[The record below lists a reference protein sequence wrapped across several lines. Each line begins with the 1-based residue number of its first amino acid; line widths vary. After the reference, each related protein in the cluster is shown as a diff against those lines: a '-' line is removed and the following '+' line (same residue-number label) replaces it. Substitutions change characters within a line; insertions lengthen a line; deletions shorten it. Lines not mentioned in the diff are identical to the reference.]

1 MKIIICGAGRV
12 GTTIAKRLA
21 EQRNDV
27 TVIDR
32 SVELVRTISES
43 LDVRAIS
50 GHASDPEVLDQANAS
65 DVDMIVAVT
74 QSDEVNMV
82 ACQVAH
88 SLFDVPTKIA
98 RIRNQNYLRPIW
110 GDIFSHDNVPVD
122 VIISPEI
129 EVAHAIH
136 HRIQVPGAFDI
147 APFSDDLVRVI
158 GIVLTEDCPILDTP
172 LRQLDALFPDLN
184 ITVMGI
190 HRGDKTLVPSADDLM
205 LVGDR
210 VYFAV
215 ETAQLS
221 RALAV
226 FGLEE
231 KPISRVVVIGGGNV
245 GRYLAADIIDN
256 SSAIRVAVIEPNEQR
271 AHLVAEQVPSA
282 IVING
287 SALDAEV
294 LHEASIGEADIVVA
308 VANDDEVN
316 ILGSLLAKRYGA
328 KRAITLINNPT
339 FAHLVGPLGIDVVI
353 DPRDTTVSTILQE
366 IRRGRIRGVYSLDA
380 GRAEVLEAE
389 ALDTSPLVGRSVG
402 KARLPDGIIFGA
414 IVRDGTVLLP
424 RANTVIQARD
434 RIIVFALEQ
443 AVSKVEQL
451 FAVRL
456 EFF

>member
-1 MKIIICGAGRV
+1 MKVIICGAGRV
-12 GTTIAKRLA
+12 GTSIAKRLA

-32 SVELVRTISES
+32 SVALTRTIAES
-43 LDVRAIS
+43 LDVRAIA
-50 GHASDPEVLDQANAS
+50 GHASDPEILDQANAA
-65 DVDMIVAVT
+65 DADMIIAVT

-82 ACQVAH
+82 ACQIAH

-98 RIRNQNYLRPIW
+98 RIRNQNYLLPAWADMFSRDNLPI
-110 GDIFSHDNVPVD
+110 D

-147 APFSDDLVRVI
+147 APFCDDLVRVI
-158 GIVLTEDCPILDTP
+158 GIVLDKDCPVLDTP

-190 HRGDKTLVPSADDLM
+190 HRGERTIVPSADDLM

-215 ETAQLS
+215 ETAHVG

-231 KPISRVVVIGGGNV
+231 KPINRVIIVGGGNV
-245 GRYLAADIIDN
+245 GRYLAADIIEHDSN
-256 SSAIRVAVIEPNEQR
+256 MRVAVIEPDSER
-271 AHLVAEQVPSA
+271 ASLVADRVPSA

-287 SALDAEV
+287 SALDADV
-294 LHEASIGEADIVVA
+294 LHEASVAEADIIVA

-316 ILGSLLAKRYGA
+316 ILGSLLAKRHGA
-328 KRAITLINNPT
+328 RRAITLINNPT
-339 FAHLVGPLGIDVVI
+339 FSHLVGPLGIDVVI

-414 IVRDGTVLLP
+414 IIRDGRVIVP
-424 RANTVIQARD
+424 RADTVIQARD
-434 RIIVFALEQ
+434 RIIVFALEH
-443 AVSKVEQL
+443 AVANVEQL

>member
-32 SVELVRTISES
+32 SVELTRTISET

-50 GHASDPEVLDQANAS
+50 GHASDPDILDQANAA
-65 DVDMIVAVT
+65 DADMIVAVT

-110 GDIFSHDNVPVD
+110 ADIFSRDNLPID
-122 VIISPEI
+122 VVISPEI
-129 EVAHAIH
+129 GVAHAIH

-158 GIVLTEDCPILDTP
+158 GVVLTDDCPILDTP

-190 HRGDKTLVPSADDLM
+190 HRGGRTIVPSADDLM

-215 ETAQLS
+215 ETVQLS

-231 KPISRVVVIGGGNV
+231 KPINRVIIIGGGNV
-245 GRYLAADIIDN
+245 GRYLAADIIGN
-256 SSAIRVAVIEPNEQR
+256 SDQIRVAVIEPDQGR
-271 AHLVAEQVPSA
+271 ANRVAELVPSA
-282 IVING
+282 VVING
-287 SALDAEV
+287 NALDADV
-294 LHEASIGEADIVVA
+294 LHEAGVADADIIVA

-316 ILGSLLAKRYGA
+316 ILGSLLAKRHGA
-328 KRAITLINNPT
+328 KRAITLINNQT
-339 FAHLVGPLGIDVVI
+339 FAHLVGPLGIDIVI

-389 ALDTSPLVGRSVG
+389 ALDTSPLVGRPVG

-414 IVRDGTVLLP
+414 IIRDGRVILP
-424 RANTVIQARD
+424 RTNTVIQSRD
-434 RIIVFALEQ
+434 RIIVFALQQ